1 MLVKILVY
9 GILIVKSF
17 LYGVDE
23 NSYDFVTRS
32 KKSYKM
38 VIRNIIEFL
47 KLEKKNQ
54 KLKLDLIILF

>member
-1 MLVKILVY
+1 MEFDLLRV
-9 GILIVKSF
+9 S

-47 KLEKKNQ
+47 KLEKKKIK

>member
-1 MLVKILVY
+1 MTPAYVSKNSGLWN
-9 GILIVKSF
+9 LISRVS

-47 KLEKKNQ
+47 KIRKEKIKS
-54 KLKLDLIILF
+54 